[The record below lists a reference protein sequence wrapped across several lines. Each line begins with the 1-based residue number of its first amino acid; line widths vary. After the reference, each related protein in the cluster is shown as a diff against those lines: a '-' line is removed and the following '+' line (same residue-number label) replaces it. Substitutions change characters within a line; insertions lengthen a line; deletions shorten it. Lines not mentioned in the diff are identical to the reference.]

1 MQVTIPTG
9 FKITEEQ
16 FDQIAAVE
24 DVNKL
29 ELTATGELIVM
40 SPTGGETGDK
50 NSELNGQ
57 LWLWNKQTGFGKCFD
72 SSTLFIL
79 PNRARR
85 SPDASWILNDR
96 WNQLTLEEKRKF
108 PPIAPDF
115 VIELVSPSDN
125 TKVRYQKLKDKMQE
139 YIENGVRL
147 GWLINPETKIIEIYR
162 LHQPVEKIENPTT
175 LDGEDVLVGFVL
187 DLNNII

>member
-57 LWLWNKQTGFGKCFD
+57 LWLWNKQTGLGKCFD

-79 PNRARR
+79 PSRARR
-85 SPDASWILNDR
+85 SPDVSWILNDR
-96 WNQLTLEEKRKF
+96 WNQLTLEEKRQF

-125 TKVRYQKLKDKMQE
+125 TKARYQKLQDKMHE
-139 YIENGVRL
+139 YIDNGVRL
-147 GWLINPETKIIEIYR
+147 GWLINPETKVVEIYR
-162 LHQPVEKIENPTT
+162 INQPVEIIENPAT

-187 DLNNII
+187 NLNNII